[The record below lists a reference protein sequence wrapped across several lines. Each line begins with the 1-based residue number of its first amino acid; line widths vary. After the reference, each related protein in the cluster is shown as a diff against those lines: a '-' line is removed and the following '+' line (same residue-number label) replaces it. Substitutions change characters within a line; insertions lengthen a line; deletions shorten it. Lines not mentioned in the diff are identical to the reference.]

1 MGELFAYTLEAGI
14 TLVSLYLAYKLMLE
28 GKKQYMLNRFIL
40 IAIYFLSLMMPF
52 MLSLLTF
59 QRFGT
64 DVVDTVVTGGPT
76 VEFGPLTGG
85 IIRHESSVWLRW
97 VLWIYLAGVIAS
109 SIYFLWGV
117 RKLAVIIRKGEKRDM
132 GDYTLVITRDSL
144 ISPFS
149 WRKYIVVG
157 YEGELTGSK
166 AIITHELAHI
176 NSLHR
181 VDMVIAQ
188 MYAVLIWYNPVAWL
202 MMDELKTV
210 HEYQADDAVMC
221 SGANI
226 REYQLLLIKK
236 AVGTRLPS
244 LANNFNHSNLH
255 KRITMMYK
263 SKPKPA
269 GRMGVLA
276 LIPAMAIGMAVVS
289 IPAVA
294 SVLSEASETTLVA
307 ENTHK
312 VTNFPRVFNKS
323 SVPAVEKTEE
333 IAVVEETTGEV
344 MSADVSMPATEAVST
359 ALPADAMPTDD
370 VERTAPMTDTSS
382 AEATTEEGVQQSAPQ
397 KADEDKTYV
406 SVDKPAEFPGGIRA
420 LMTWLGNNISY
431 PKEAKDNNLEGR
443 VIIKFVITKEGKIRD
458 ARIIKGAA
466 PSLDKEAL
474 RVVKAMPDWIPGEVV
489 GKKVDSYFTLPVTFK
504 IPKETP
510 KTETDKTK

>member
-1 MGELFAYTLEAGI
+1 
-14 TLVSLYLAYKLMLE
+14 
-28 GKKQYMLNRFIL
+28 
-40 IAIYFLSLMMPF
+40 
-52 MLSLLTF
+52 
-59 QRFGT
+59 
-64 DVVDTVVTGGPT
+64 
-76 VEFGPLTGG
+76 
-85 IIRHESSVWLRW
+85 
-97 VLWIYLAGVIAS
+97 
-109 SIYFLWGV
+109 
-117 RKLAVIIRKGEKRDM
+117 
-132 GDYTLVITRDSL
+132 
-144 ISPFS
+144 
-149 WRKYIVVG
+149 
-157 YEGELTGSK
+157 
-166 AIITHELAHI
+166 
-176 NSLHR
+176 
-181 VDMVIAQ
+181 
-188 MYAVLIWYNPVAWL
+188 
-202 MMDELKTV
+202 
-210 HEYQADDAVMC
+210 
-221 SGANI
+221 
-226 REYQLLLIKK
+226 
-236 AVGTRLPS
+236 
-244 LANNFNHSNLH
+244 
-255 KRITMMYK
+255 
-263 SKPKPA
+263 
-269 GRMGVLA
+269 MGVLA

-344 MSADVSMPATEAVST
+344 MSADVSMPTTEAVST

-458 ARIIKGAA
+458 AWIIKGAA